1 MAGSRKKGK
10 QSRDG
15 YSKKD
20 QAHKWLQML
29 AEAHYQLRRSGNT
42 TATAATAATRKESAA
57 NCNAN
62 GGWAQRFRLRHQHH
76 MHAGYR
82 RSESGSGGPR
92 LNPLEAARFIE
103 SYLREPSTA
112 ASAAWV
118 YKVTGRTGRREGAE
132 TRKATGGPRRDR
144 GLCEWWQRVGESS
157 ESGSLCADRRVDEKS
172 GAVVTLTELCCRQ
185 IGADL
190 ALYGAACATQEGR
203 EGGRGRGGRG
213 GTFPTAA
220 CSDPMTAQMA
230 DLAIHSEDKQKT
242 ESSLVSSTRTVSDGS
257 ADGRVEERGNG
268 GEGEGEGRLTYC
280 GGLEGISEASVA
292 ASIRSMFSL
301 LPPMCLAR
309 ISLAAS
315 LAQAVTDAALPLLC
329 QPSALC
335 LALVGNYTDE
345 GLVKALSP
353 RLGNAFA
360 QFSWECARVEPRLEG
375 CVALESLYLSSPC
388 LTPSCLGEVGGRL
401 STVKSLTLSRCFN
414 ADVTMTAKEVL
425 AHIGASWHYLEE
437 LSLEGCRW
445 LSEKAVLKWAGA
457 KEKVMGARG
466 GEGSEGGKE
475 WVDEEAAVWQMGKRL
490 GRDIP
495 SVLGLE
501 ASLSHCAPPEAL
513 RRLRIDLRLAHGA
526 LVRQAWESRGVVV
539 EEW

>member
-82 RSESGSGGPR
+82 WSQSGSGGPR

-112 ASAAWV
+112 GSAAWV

-132 TRKATGGPRRDR
+132 TRKATGGARRDR
-144 GLCEWWQRVGESS
+144 GLCEWWQRVGGSS

-172 GAVVTLTELCCRQ
+172 NGVVTLTELCCRQ

-190 ALYGAACATQEGR
+190 ALYGAV
-203 EGGRGRGGRG
+203 
-213 GTFPTAA
+213 TAA

-242 ESSLVSSTRTVSDGS
+242 ESFLVASTRTVSDGS
-257 ADGRVEERGNG
+257 ADGRVEERGNE
-268 GEGEGEGRLTYC
+268 GEGEGEGRLTYR
-280 GGLEGISEASVA
+280 GGLEGISETSVA
-292 ASIRSMFSL
+292 ASIRTMFSL
-301 LPPMCLAR
+301 LPPMCLAH

-315 LAQAVTDAALPLLC
+315 LAEAVTDAALPLLC

-335 LALVGNYTDE
+335 LALVGDYTDE
-345 GLVKALSP
+345 GLIKALSP

-375 CVALESLYLSSPC
+375 CVALESLYLRSPC

-414 ADVTMTAKEVL
+414 PDVTMTAKEVL

-457 KEKVMGARG
+457 KEKVMNARG
-466 GEGSEGGKE
+466 REGSEEGKE

-513 RRLRIDLRLAHGA
+513 RRLRVDLRLANGA